1 MKVQKSIDIKATPE
15 KIWPFFV
22 EPEKVLQWCI
32 TFKKYEYTNKQ
43 YNGVGTAIYIEEQ
56 AGGPLMK
63 MNFEITDCIANE
75 KLSLQMISGT
85 GVKAYK
91 QDWSLEPIPS
101 GSRFTFQEEV
111 ILPFGVIGRLLGS
124 IMEGSSA
131 ATVDKMLARLK
142 GLSET

>member
-1 MKVQKSIDIKATPE
+1 MKVQKSIDIAATPN
-15 KIWPFFV
+15 KIWPFLV

-32 TFKKYEYTNKQ
+32 TFRKYEYTNKL
-43 YNGVGTAIYIEEQ
+43 YSGVDTPIYIEEQ

-63 MNFEITDCIANE
+63 MNFKITDCKDNE
-75 KLSLQMISGT
+75 RLSLQMVSGT
-85 GVKAYK
+85 GVKAYN
-91 QDWSLEPIPS
+91 QSWSLEPIPS

-111 ILPFGVIGRLLGS
+111 TLPFGVLGRLLGS

-142 GLSET
+142 SLSEA